1 MKVKR
6 KKIRAVLLLVILCG
20 FFVSVAA
27 EPFRYRESMPS
38 IQDTQNVV
46 RIQTVGYTQTVSRT
60 QTVKHTQSVHK
71 TENLQADTMTVM
83 PKLAAQTVSLGQTVL
98 QIRINPTLRI
108 FLAAVAVLL
117 AAGWQSARYISELWQ
132 IHAGDSREIV
142 CYIHKTDG
150 KKKNASM

>member
-27 EPFRYRESMPS
+27 EPFWYRESAQS
-38 IQDTQNVV
+38 IQNTQN
-46 RIQTVGYTQTVSRT
+46 
-60 QTVKHTQSVHK
+60 VKHTQTVHK
-71 TENLQADTMTVM
+71 AENIQEDTITAT
-83 PKLAAQTVSLGQTVL
+83 PKLEVQTVSLEQTAL
-98 QIRINPTLRI
+98 QIRINAALRI
-108 FLAAVAVLL
+108 FLAAVAVVL
-117 AAGWQSARYISELWQ
+117 AAGWQSARYFPELRQ
-132 IHAGDSREIV
+132 IHTGDSREII